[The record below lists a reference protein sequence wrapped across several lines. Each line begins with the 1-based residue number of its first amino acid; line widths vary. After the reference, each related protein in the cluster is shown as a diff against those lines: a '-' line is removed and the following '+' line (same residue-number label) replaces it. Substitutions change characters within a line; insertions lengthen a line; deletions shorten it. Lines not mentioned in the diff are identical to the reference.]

1 MKGSCHL
8 PDKHREAAQKQLAMV
23 LQQWNGMEPAAQ
35 LNDLI
40 NLLLANF
47 RKKVLTLKAKVEN
60 TLDNFQ
66 AMMEPVT
73 RIDIEQ
79 QQHGTTIQG

>member
-1 MKGSCHL
+1 
-8 PDKHREAAQKQLAMV
+8 MV
-23 LQQWNGMEPAAQ
+23 LPQWNGMEPAAQ

-79 QQHGTTIQG
+79 RQHGTTIQG

>member
-1 MKGSCHL
+1 
-8 PDKHREAAQKQLAMV
+8 
-23 LQQWNGMEPAAQ
+23 MEPAAQ

-66 AMMEPVT
+66 VMMEPVT
-73 RIDIEQ
+73 RIGIEQ

>member
-1 MKGSCHL
+1 
-8 PDKHREAAQKQLAMV
+8 MV
-23 LQQWNGMEPAAQ
+23 LRQWNGMEPAAQ

-66 AMMEPVT
+66 VMMEPVT

>member
-8 PDKHREAAQKQLAMV
+8 LDKHREAAQKQLAMV

-40 NLLLANF
+40 NLL
-47 RKKVLTLKAKVEN
+47 
-60 TLDNFQ
+60 
-66 AMMEPVT
+66 
-73 RIDIEQ
+73 
-79 QQHGTTIQG
+79 

>member
-1 MKGSCHL
+1 MAMVLRQWNGMEPAAQLKGSCHL

-40 NLLLANF
+40 NLL
-47 RKKVLTLKAKVEN
+47 
-60 TLDNFQ
+60 
-66 AMMEPVT
+66 
-73 RIDIEQ
+73 
-79 QQHGTTIQG
+79 

>member
-1 MKGSCHL
+1 M
-8 PDKHREAAQKQLAMV
+8 A
-23 LQQWNGMEPAAQ
+23 PAVQ

-40 NLLLANF
+40 NLLLVNF
-47 RKKVLTLKAKVEN
+47 RKNVSTLKEKVEN

-66 AMMEPVT
+66 VMMEQVT

-79 QQHGTTIQG
+79 QQHGTTIEG

>member
-1 MKGSCHL
+1 M
-8 PDKHREAAQKQLAMV
+8 E
-23 LQQWNGMEPAAQ
+23 WNPAAQ

-66 AMMEPVT
+66 VMMEPVT